1 MGLRVPGEQSGGT
14 FIFAEKEECCGCG
27 LGQVVTGQEE
37 AILAKMRELKDQVR
51 PLVLKMKTL
60 QSTVGESSHEVFPE
74 FAQLSTELENLRLQW
89 KEWEQKLE
97 DAIEAKLI
105 MLGHRNP

>member
-1 MGLRVPGEQSGGT
+1 MGLQVPGEQSDGT

-97 DAIEAKLI
+97 DAIESKLI